1 MSSPPASRHATTFSS
16 VGWQIIAPVAALFV
30 FLVAGLLFLA
40 TRTILPEAR
49 ALDFARLER
58 QLQSAATLA
67 SGAPPPASTAELHAH
82 LAAAGLEGATI
93 LPATATPRGRNPRYI
108 TPGSFVQGWT
118 TYRNAGDSPA
128 GIILLK
134 LPAESARQALHV
146 LRLATMAAA
155 LLFVLLTLIA
165 WLAFHRCFLRPVRDT
180 ALGLLDRVPEA
191 NVPETAEPL
200 QLLHQAATA
209 AAGAADRQMEQHR
222 MLLDRH
228 TEMAC
233 LGTPDGTLLEVNTAY
248 CRFFGK
254 TREDLVGT
262 NYLDLI
268 PPADRTDAVANLRRL
283 SARHP
288 EAVIEHRLLHPDG
301 STRWTRWRDTA
312 VFDADGNI
320 TAALSLGT
328 DISAEKALREDL
340 DNLGSAFHQ
349 MQSLARTG
357 TLTWDLSAGTMQ
369 WTDETYRLL
378 GLDPGQTPASLDALL
393 AVVDPADR
401 RQLDDHFRRARE
413 QGRPFEQEFRVH
425 AGPQTIRHLQSRAEV
440 RADPQTKLLDQLTC
454 TLRDITDLRDAE
466 AAQRR
471 ELRFRT
477 AVERSLAAGVVVHD
491 DQGVILSV
499 NPFFREMTGWRE
511 EELVGR
517 QAPYPYWPEE
527 ELPAIDAAFRQAIVG
542 QTPPEGFHWKFRR
555 RDGSRFD
562 VLFKVAPLLD
572 TQGRLGWLGAV
583 TDITAIQQVRRE
595 LTVTND
601 RLQIAQSVVEFGIW
615 DWDPQQDKLF
625 WDRQSFALF
634 GHPHATDANDIWA
647 RALPAQEAARLT
659 RELRGLIASGGSSG
673 HDLIHAR
680 WPDGSVHEISSTY
693 LILRDDHGTAIRVF
707 GVNRDITNELEAE
720 RELRDAHQRLTAAL
734 EGGHFGTFEH
744 LIGRGDYNWNLA
756 NYEINGID
764 PAITDPAE
772 LFQAWK
778 NVTGEFLP
786 QLMATMNALPA
797 TRTHHTYE
805 FTARPAGLEPRHVRV
820 SVFIERNPQ
829 GHPTRLVGIT
839 RRLD

>member
-1 MSSPPASRHATTFSS
+1 MSSPPASGRATMFTG
-16 VGWQIIAPVAALFV
+16 VGWQILAPVSALFV
-30 FLVAGLLFLA
+30 VLVLGLLFLA
-40 TRTILPEAR
+40 TRTTLPEAR

-58 QLQSAATLA
+58 QLQSAGTLA
-67 SGAPPPASTAELHAH
+67 SGAPPPDSPDELPAR
-82 LAAAGLEGATI
+82 LAAAGIDGATI
-93 LPATATPRGRNPRYI
+93 LPAGAAPRGRNPRYI

-118 TYRNAGDSPA
+118 TYQKAGDSPA

-134 LPAESARQALHV
+134 LPAESTRQALHV

-155 LLFVLLTLIA
+155 LLFVLLTLVA
-165 WLAFHRCFLRPVRDT
+165 WLAFHRYFLRPVRDT
-180 ALGLLDRVPEA
+180 ALDLLDRVPDA
-191 NVPETAEPL
+191 AVPDTAEPL
-200 QLLHQAATA
+200 QFLRQAADA
-209 AAGAADRQMEQHR
+209 AVNAFDRQIEQHR
-222 MLLDRH
+222 LLLDRH

-233 LGTPDGTLLEVNTAY
+233 LGTPDGTLLEVNAAY
-248 CRFFGK
+248 GRFFGK
-254 TREDLVGT
+254 TSEELIGT
-262 NYLDLI
+262 NCLDLI
-268 PPADRTDAVANLRRL
+268 PPTDRTDAVANLQRL

-288 EAVIEHRLLHPDG
+288 EAIIEHRVLLPDG
-301 STRWTRWRDTA
+301 SSRWTHWIDTA
-312 VFDADGNI
+312 VLDADGNMASVLSFGRDI
-320 TAALSLGT
+320 TEAKT
-328 DISAEKALREDL
+328 LREHL
-340 DNLGSAFHQ
+340 DNLGSAFDQ
-349 MQSLARTG
+349 MQSLAATG
-357 TLTWDLSAGTMQ
+357 SLTWNLSTGTMQ

-378 GLDPGQTPASLDALL
+378 GLDPGPTPASLDALL
-393 AVVDPADR
+393 AIVDPADR
-401 RQLDDHFRRARE
+401 RQLDEHFRQARE

-425 AGPQTIRHLQSRAEV
+425 AGPHIIRHLQSRAEV
-440 RADPQTKLLDQLTC
+440 RADPRTKLLDQLTC

-511 EELVGR
+511 DELVGR

-527 ELPAIDAAFRQAIVG
+527 ELPAIDAAFRQAIAG
-542 QTPPEGFHWKFRR
+542 QAPPEGFQWKFLR

-562 VLFKVAPLLD
+562 VLLKVAPLRD
-572 TQGRLGWLGAV
+572 SHGRLGWLGAV
-583 TDITAIQQVRRE
+583 TDITAIQQIRRE
-595 LTVTND
+595 LTVTNE

-615 DWDPQQDKLF
+615 DWDPQHDRLF

-634 GHPHATDANDIWA
+634 GHPHATDANDVWS
-647 RALPAQEAARLT
+647 RVLPAPEAARLT
-659 RELRGLIASGGSSG
+659 HELRCLIDSGGSSG

-693 LILRDDHGTAIRVF
+693 LILRDDHGTATRVF
-707 GVNRDITNELEAE
+707 GVNRDLTKEIEAE
-720 RELRDAHQRLTAAL
+720 RELRDAKERLAAAL
-734 EGGHFGTFEH
+734 EGARFGTFEH

-764 PAITDPAE
+764 PSITDPAE
-772 LFQAWK
+772 LFAAWK
-778 NVTGEFLP
+778 KVSGEFFP
-786 QLMATMNALPA
+786 QLMAAMATLPA

-805 FTARPAGLEPRHVRV
+805 FTARPPGLEPRQVRV

-829 GHPTRLVGIT
+829 GHPIRLVGIT